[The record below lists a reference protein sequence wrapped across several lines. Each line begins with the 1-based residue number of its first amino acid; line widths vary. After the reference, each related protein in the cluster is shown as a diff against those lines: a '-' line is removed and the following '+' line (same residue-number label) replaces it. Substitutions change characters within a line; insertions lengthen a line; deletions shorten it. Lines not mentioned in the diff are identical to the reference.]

1 MEYRNLKF
9 LQDVFFHTQNICS
22 WTITSDMQLL
32 YSNCP
37 EQEFFFNLF
46 LVSSCR
52 TAMQT
57 HFSASNSPLIV
68 SFVWIAA
75 CESAAP
81 DKVAMTY
88 LLGPIFT
95 SEITEKHLHQHCRKM
110 RLSAETIERLWRFIR
125 NVPTISINTASCY
138 ASMLHY
144 CVTGCTVTLGE
155 VQMQN
160 ERIDHTDEV
169 AWGDTNWHGSWVT
182 EQRLFKSIME
192 GRYEDFGKVNTGS
205 IGNIGGGDSLRQA
218 KNEIIVFATLCS
230 CAAIL
235 GGVSSEGALNLSD
248 HFIQLVEAADSV
260 QEVMN
265 LGGEMHQAYIQRVQ
279 KAKANSSRTALVRAC
294 MDYVDTHIL
303 EKISLTS
310 MAQEVGYNE
319 HYISRKFKSETGESL
334 VDYINRQKIQLA
346 KIILKDTK
354 LSVTETSDRL
364 AFSSPSYFSSVF
376 KKQAGVSP
384 AEYQQAQRDALL

>member
-1 MEYRNLKF
+1 
-9 LQDVFFHTQNICS
+9 
-22 WTITSDMQLL
+22 
-32 YSNCP
+32 
-37 EQEFFFNLF
+37 
-46 LVSSCR
+46 
-52 TAMQT
+52 
-57 HFSASNSPLIV
+57 
-68 SFVWIAA
+68 
-75 CESAAP
+75 
-81 DKVAMTY
+81 
-88 LLGPIFT
+88 
-95 SEITEKHLHQHCRKM
+95 
-110 RLSAETIERLWRFIR
+110 
-125 NVPTISINTASCY
+125 
-138 ASMLHY
+138 MLHY
-144 CVTGCTVTLGE
+144 CVTGCTVTLSE
-155 VQMQN
+155 VQLQN
-160 ERIDHTDEV
+160 ERIDHTEEV

-192 GRYEDFGKVNTGS
+192 GRYEDFGKVNTGN
-205 IGNIGGGDSLRQA
+205 IGNIGGGDPLRQA

-230 CAAIL
+230 RAAIL

-265 LGGEMHQAYIQRVQ
+265 LGGEMHQTYIQRVQ
-279 KAKANSSRTALVRAC
+279 KAKANSDRTALVRAC

-384 AEYQQAQRDALL
+384 AEYQQLQRDALL